1 MIEGS
6 NPLDILNEN
15 KQKVDMK
22 DEGEQFM
29 SFAIQKDHD
38 KKKDDLE

>member
-15 KQKVDMK
+15 KQKVEMK
-22 DEGEQFM
+22 DIGEQFL
-29 SFAIQKDHD
+29 SFAIEKNYD
-38 KKKDDLE
+38 